1 MTDKQKMYAQK
12 RLYGKSSVGILL
24 TTVLIILIILGAA
37 LIAVSIWLQ
46 KTALI
51 ANDDMYGLYITDG
64 IYLIFIVVFADL
76 VFGYYS
82 HSRILVQQ
90 YENLTQ
96 NKREMLLDL
105 ANRYGKGKNIC
116 TNGTYIYG
124 NMAEQRPD
132 RKRILYPIAFRYIKP
147 AEVIWAYVIQHQA
160 TVGNAQNPGYPT
172 SIVCEYK
179 LRLYLQDGRYL
190 QGSYRQGQLEDIFD
204 VLKEQNPSC
213 KLGYKK
219 EYIKWLKERT

>member
-1 MTDKQKMYAQK
+1 MTDKQKTYAQK
-12 RLYGKSSVGILL
+12 RLYGKSSAGPLL
-24 TTVLIILIILGAA
+24 TTVLIILIILEAA
-37 LIAVSIWLQ
+37 SIAVSIWLE
-46 KTALI
+46 KTVLI
-51 ANDDMYGLYITDG
+51 ANDYMSGLYIING
-64 IYLIFIVVFADL
+64 IYIIFIIVFADL
-76 VFGYYS
+76 LFGYYS
-82 HSRILVQQ
+82 HSHILVQQ
-90 YENLTQ
+90 YESLTQ
-96 NKREMLLDL
+96 DKREMLLEL
-105 ANRYGKGKNIC
+105 ANRYGKRKNIC

-160 TVGNAQNPGYPT
+160 TVGNALNPGYPT
-172 SIVCEYK
+172 STVYEYK

-190 QGSYRQGQLEDIFD
+190 QGSYRQGELKDIFD

-219 EYIKWLKERT
+219 EYMKWLKERT